1 MPTIRDPG
9 GSAAPRSAIPRATPS
24 EVRDSDLASGPQV
37 AGLGARASDALYRVA
52 GPGVVR
58 VAEPMPGLAALPWP
72 DLGDGGE
79 ETERWCQWLRE
90 AWACAPFAA
99 AVQAASPVLARR
111 IAQVC
116 AGGDLPARQARSA
129 VLSLMRY
136 RLRLVS
142 RATPFGLFAGVGPAR
157 PGTALTVYED
167 PTHHRMLARVDT
179 AWLFDVLDQLEGV
192 PGVLDVLPVRAN
204 DLAFVRDGRLVLPFE
219 GPRAGSDAEVSTA
232 ETSVRYTQAVAAV
245 MKAAA
250 GPVLVGTLAA
260 QLGTEFPAAP
270 ARVLRGMLSTLVER
284 RFLLS
289 GLRPPSTE
297 LDPLGAV
304 LATLRAIGADPVPE
318 AADLVDALRRRSR
331 GLADITEPW
340 TSQPATPDTAAPTSS
355 PSGRRPPI
363 ALDMRAGV
371 GLELPRLLLR
381 EVEAAVDLLVR
392 LAPAPRGNAAWRDYH
407 DRFLERFGAGA
418 FVPVNSLINCETG
431 LGLPA
436 GYRGTTLGPATAGP
450 LSDRDALLLA
460 LAQTAAAR
468 RDREVTLD
476 AESLALLRT
485 SDAVGWTCQPHTEL
499 RFRLHAA
506 DRRAVERG
514 AFDLAVEGVSRAA
527 GTTLGR
533 FLDLANEADREEMTS
548 ALRALPTRQPGA
560 LLVQLS
566 GGTLSAT
573 AANVSRAPRILDHL
587 IALGEYQPPDRGMI
601 PVTDL
606 AVTADGSG
614 LWLVSLSLGRPVE
627 PVAFHAVELTR
638 HGHPL
643 LRFLSEIG
651 TSRAAPCAPFSWGAA
666 RRLPFL
672 PRLRHGRTILAPAR
686 WLLAPADLPG
696 PDATFARWSDD
707 LAAWRDQWGVP
718 DQVFLGSDDRRLLL
732 DLTEPAHLHLLRADL
747 GRATRATLRE
757 APPPD
762 AAGWIGGRTHEIVL
776 PLAAPPTPTAEVPRP
791 RRPARIATS
800 ADAHLPGDGAW
811 LYAKLYAQPDRQV
824 TILTER
830 LASLWEHWDTPPL
843 WWFQR
848 YQDPAPH
855 LRLRIRLIDPDGFG
869 DAARRVG
876 RWATALRQAGLLDQL
891 QFDTYLPE
899 TGRFGGASTL
909 AATETLFAADSTAAL
924 AQLAASARGATH
936 PHALVA
942 VSLLDLAAGC
952 LPGDDAA
959 RWLVEQLPRTQ
970 GPPIDRAQHDAAVH
984 LADPRESQATMH
996 TLPGGKEILTA
1007 WARRRA
1013 RLADYQTALTSAGD
1027 GLTTR
1032 GLLPTLM
1039 HLHQFRMTGPS
1050 VQAERDCARLT
1061 RAVALS
1067 VLRRREMA

>member
-1 MPTIRDPG
+1 
-9 GSAAPRSAIPRATPS
+9 
-24 EVRDSDLASGPQV
+24 LASGPQV
-37 AGLGARASDALYRVA
+37 AELGARASDALYRVA

-58 VAEPMPGLAALPWP
+58 VAEPIPGLAALAWP
-72 DLGDGGE
+72 DFGAEGE
-79 ETERWCQWLRE
+79 ESERWCQWLRE

-99 AVQAASPVLARR
+99 AVQTASPVLARQ

-142 RATPFGLFAGVGPAR
+142 RATPFGLFAGVGPAQ
-157 PGTALTVYED
+157 PGTALTVHED
-167 PTHHRMLARVDT
+167 PTRHRMVARVDT

-219 GPRAGSDAEVSTA
+219 GPRAGSDTEVPTA
-232 ETSVRYTQAVAAV
+232 ETSVRCTQAVAAV

-270 ARVLRGMLSTLVER
+270 AQVLRDMLSTLVER

-304 LATLRAIGADPVPE
+304 LATLRAIGADALPE
-318 AADLVDALRRRSR
+318 AADLVDTLRRRSR
-331 GLADITEPW
+331 GLASITELDWW
-340 TSQPATPDTAAPTSS
+340 TSQTAAPDAATPTSR

-363 ALDMRAGV
+363 AIDMRASV
-371 GLELPRLLLR
+371 GLELPRLVIR
-381 EVEAAVDLLVR
+381 EVETAGDLLVR
-392 LAPAPRGNAAWRDYH
+392 LAPAPQGNAAWRDYH

-418 FVPVNSLINCETG
+418 LVPVNTLINSETG

-436 GYRGTTLGPATAGP
+436 GYRGTTLGPATTGP

-460 LAQTAAAR
+460 LAQGATAR

-476 AESLALLRT
+476 AASLALLRT
-485 SDAVGWTCQPHTEL
+485 NDAAGWTYQPHTEL
-499 RFRLHAA
+499 RFRLHAP
-506 DRRAVERG
+506 DRHAVEHG

-548 ALRALPTRQPGA
+548 ALRALPTRQPEA
-560 LLVQLS
+560 LLAQVS

-587 IALGEYQPPDRGMI
+587 IPLGEYQPPDRALI

-606 AVTADGSG
+606 AVTADGAG

-643 LRFLSEIG
+643 LRFLSEIS
-651 TSRAAPCAPFSWGAA
+651 TARAAPCAPFSWGAA

-672 PRLRHGRTILAPAR
+672 PRLRHGRTILTPAR
-686 WLLAPADLPG
+686 WILTTADLPG
-696 PDATFARWSDD
+696 PDATFARWSHG

-718 DQVFLGSDDRRLLL
+718 DQVFLGDDDRRLLL

-747 GRATRATLRE
+747 GHATRATLRE

-762 AAGWIGGRTHEIVL
+762 AAGWIGGRVHEIVL
-776 PLAAPPTPTAEVPRP
+776 PLASPPTPTAQLPRP

-830 LASLWEHWDTPPL
+830 LAGLWEHWDTPPP

-855 LRLRIRLIDPDGFG
+855 VRLRIRLTDPDGFG
-869 DAARRVG
+869 EAARRVG
-876 RWATALRQAGLLDQL
+876 RWATALRHAGLLDRL

-899 TGRFGGASTL
+899 TGRFGGASAL
-909 AATETLFAADSTAAL
+909 AAAETLFAADSAAAL

-959 RWLVEQLPRTQ
+959 GWLVEQLPRTQ
-970 GPPIDRAQHDAAVH
+970 GPPIDRAQRDAAVH
-984 LADPRESQATMH
+984 LADPREDQAAMRG
-996 TLPGGKEILTA
+996 LPGGKEILAA
-1007 WARRRA
+1007 WARRQA
-1013 RLADYQTALTSAGD
+1013 GLADYQTALTVAGD

-1032 GLLPTLM
+1032 SLLPTLM

-1050 VQAERDCARLT
+1050 IQAEHDCTRLT
-1061 RAVALS
+1061 RAVALTL
-1067 VLRRREMA
+1067 LRHRREMP